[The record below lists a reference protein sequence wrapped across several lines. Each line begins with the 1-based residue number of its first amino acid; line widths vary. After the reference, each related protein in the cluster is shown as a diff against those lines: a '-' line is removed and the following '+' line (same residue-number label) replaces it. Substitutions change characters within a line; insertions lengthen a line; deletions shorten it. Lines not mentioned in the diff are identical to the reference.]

1 MGVSNDLNFPRLFLD
16 FSRRKLIHEFWPRTC
31 HCLETLTEDQ
41 IWWRPHEGSNS
52 IGNILLHLNGNVR
65 QWILVP
71 LGGISDERNR
81 PAEFAERQPIP
92 VRELRDTLDATL
104 RQVENILGGIE
115 PVALLKIYDIQN
127 QKGVTGLEA
136 VYHVVEHFAMHHGQI
151 LYITK
156 LLTEQDLGFYRHL
169 DKKNT

>member
-1 MGVSNDLNFPRLFLD
+1 ML
-16 FSRRKLIHEFWPRTC
+16 K
-31 HCLETLTEDQ
+31 EDQ
-41 IWWRPHEGSNS
+41 IWWRPNEKSNS
-52 IGNILLHLNGNVR
+52 IGNLLLHLNGNVR
-65 QWILVP
+65 QWILAP

-92 VRELRDTLDATL
+92 ICELRDGLEATL

-115 PVALLKIYDIQN
+115 PAALLKTYDIQD

-136 VYHVVEHFAMHHGQI
+136 VYHVVEHFGMHHGQI

-156 LLTEQDLGFYRHL
+156 LLTDQDFGFYRHL
-169 DKKNT
+169 DEKNI